1 MKKESVQDPYYS
13 REASRYVKP
22 VASREYLLE
31 IIAKH
36 KKVVTLESLIGN
48 LKLTDQDQIEG
59 LRRRLKAMVNDGQ
72 LIVHPTTQSYQLM
85 TATDVKKGR
94 IRADKDGMG
103 YCIFSD
109 GEASLLISPRQMR
122 QVFDGDLVMVY
133 ARHISPEE
141 SNGII
146 VEVIERNT
154 HFLVGHLSHAR
165 DSNYVIPL
173 NRRNQHN
180 RISLSDTN
188 SDIAEGT
195 LVKVQIDQ
203 QPSRTTS
210 ALGHIVSSFD
220 DSLNG
225 QETDIALLNH
235 RLRHQ
240 WPEDV
245 LNEAAAIDQN
255 IDEKALNSRFDLRHL
270 PFVTIDGSDSKD
282 FDDAVYACR
291 DGKHF
296 RLQVAIADV
305 SEYVQPN
312 SALDRETRLRGNSV
326 YFPREVIPMLPER
339 LSTGICSLNPGED
352 RLALV
357 CEMKITAKGKV
368 VDYSFFEAVFRSHAR
383 LTYDQVSALVDHNQT
398 PDWAENVRDNV
409 VNLEKVYQGFLAH
422 RQQRGA
428 LEIELPELRFIFSGL
443 NIEKLD
449 LVHRN
454 TAHKMIEE
462 AMLAANVCAAQLLDQ
477 HKIPALYRTHDEPD
491 PQRLEDFRQ
500 YLKLSNLRL
509 TGGNTPRPKDFLQ
522 LIKKLPQVDHPEI
535 VYTQLL
541 RTMMKAEYRPDC
553 NPHFGLAYEH
563 YCHFTSP
570 IRRYPDLLVHRAIR
584 TLIHSRRPANGL
596 KRIKGAGVWKQAQSY
611 PYDYQELVA
620 IGLQCTDNESR
631 AENASRD
638 VQQYL
643 RCSYLQQFVGNT
655 FEGIVKAV
663 TSFGLFIEMPG
674 TCSEGLMHISQIG
687 KDYYVYDAL
696 SMSLRGE
703 RTGTSYSLGS
713 TIQVRLTKINIEQGL
728 IDLEPANK
736 PPSSSGKGKK
746 KSQSGKKKQATQK
759 TPEGSNKTEKKS
771 TRRFRKK
778 IR

>member
-1 MKKESVQDPYYS
+1 MNKNPAQDPYYS

-22 VASREYLLE
+22 IASREHLLK
-31 IIAKH
+31 IISKQE
-36 KKVVTLESLIGN
+36 KTTTLKSLIN
-48 LKLTDQDQIEG
+48 TLALTDQDQIEG
-59 LRRRLKAMVNDGQ
+59 LSRRLKAMLSDGQ
-72 LIVHPTTQSYQLM
+72 LIMNPTTHSYQLM

-103 YCIFSD
+103 YCVFSD

-133 ARHISPEE
+133 ARHTSPGE

-154 HFLVGHLSHAR
+154 HFLIGHLSRSR
-165 DSNYVIPL
+165 DSSYVIPL

-180 RISLSDTN
+180 KITLSDTN
-188 SDIAEGT
+188 SDICEGT

-210 ALGHIVSSFD
+210 ALGRIVSSFD
-220 DSLNG
+220 DSLSG

-235 RLRHQ
+235 RLRHE

-245 LNEAAAIDQN
+245 LSEAAAIDQH
-255 IDEKALNSRFDLRHL
+255 IDTKTLDSRFDLRHL

-291 DGKHF
+291 DDKHF

-305 SEYVQPN
+305 SEYVQPG

-339 LSTGICSLNPGED
+339 LSNDICSLNPGED

-383 LTYDQVSALVDHNQT
+383 LTYDQVSSLVDQKKT
-398 PDWAENVRDNV
+398 PNWAANVIDNIV
-409 VNLEKVYQGFLAH
+409 TLEKVYQGFLAH

-428 LEIELPELRFIFSGL
+428 LEIELPELRFIFSGD
-443 NIEKLD
+443 NIAKLD

-462 AMLAANVCAAQLLDQ
+462 AMLAANVCAAQLLNQ
-477 HKIPALYRTHDEPD
+477 HNVPALYRTHDEPD

-509 TGGNTPRPKDFLQ
+509 TGGNAPRPKDFLQ
-522 LIKKLPQVDHPEI
+522 LIKKLPQVDYPDI
-535 VYTQLL
+535 VYMQLL

-553 NPHFGLAYEH
+553 HPHFGLAYDH

-584 TLIHSRRPANGL
+584 TLIHSRRPAEGL
-596 KRIKGAGVWKQAQSY
+596 KRIKGAGIWKQTQSY
-611 PYDYQELVA
+611 PYDYQQLVA
-620 IGLQCTDNESR
+620 IGLQCTDSENR
-631 AENASRD
+631 AESASRE

-643 RCSYLQQFVGNT
+643 RCSYLQQFVGDV
-655 FEGIVKAV
+655 FEGIVKTV
-663 TSFGLFIEMPG
+663 TRFGLFIEMPG
-674 TCSEGLMHISQIG
+674 TCSEGLMHISQIDN
-687 KDYYVYDAL
+687 DYYIYDAS

-703 RTGTSYSLGS
+703 RTGITYIPGS
-713 TIQVRLTKINIEQGL
+713 TIQVRLTKISIDQGL

-736 PPSSSGKGKK
+736 P
-746 KSQSGKKKQATQK
+746 QSVVVQ
-759 TPEGSNKTEKKS
+759 
-771 TRRFRKK
+771 
-778 IR
+778 